1 MLTTSLRPPRPGG
14 GPRPRARYR
23 RSVSALVAGALTA
36 TALVMLP
43 ATSAQAAPALV
54 SQNKNV
60 TASSQEHH
68 GTPATFAVDGDTSTR
83 WSSADSDAQWLQVDL
98 GATTAVSEVVLQWEA
113 AYAKGYKIELSE
125 DGELAHRALHHRR
138 QGRHRDRP
146 AERRRPVRPADR
158 HRARHP
164 VRLLALGVPGV
175 RRNRHRRRPHRGRR

>member
-1 MLTTSLRPPRPGG
+1 
-14 GPRPRARYR
+14 
-23 RSVSALVAGALTA
+23 

-60 TASSQEHH
+60 TASSQENY

-98 GATTAVSEVVLQWEA
+98 GAKTAVSKVVLQWEA

-125 DGELAHRALHHRR
+125 DGESWRTAHSTTDGKGGTETVPLS
-138 QGRHRDRP
+138 GD
-146 AERRRPVRPADR
+146 
-158 HRARHP
+158 ARY
-164 VRLLALGVPGV
+164 VRLTGTERATQY
-175 RRNRHRRRPHRGRR
+175 